1 MLCVFPEVSMCD
13 MPVSSV
19 HVQYQTATL
28 PGTEPEL
35 VADLM
40 CMNTVVYIAGV
51 TDVVQRM

>member
-1 MLCVFPEVSMCD
+1 MLCVFPEASMSD

-19 HVQYQTATL
+19 HVQYQTATF